1 MTQRTNLGDYTLLK
15 QLGAGSMG
23 TAYLAEHRL
32 MKQPC
37 LVKVLPQEL
46 SSDSNFI
53 HRFEN
58 EVLALSSLDHP
69 HIVKIHNVSCADGQY
84 FLVTDSIVNA
94 DAEPCNLSQYL
105 SKRKYKLTEE
115 EIVRIARQLASALD
129 YAHQRKMGVEPFAHG
144 TLKLNNIL
152 IRTSKEGLH
161 LYLSDF
167 GLSRIIGPGAVLSR
181 TFKAAADQLATNI
194 GFTWN
199 KRGEEKYTTGKIDTN
214 AMTALHESFL
224 QNFAFLAPEQKHL
237 SQPRSN
243 AAKADIYAFGTLL
256 YYLLKQQMPEGF
268 FELPKKSG
276 DQKWHWDVLLAR
288 CLHQDPALRPEL
300 LSPLIE
306 ELVNT
311 VVSPV
316 AKEQLQKLKDIADHG
331 TEPAAVAVEAPQETP
346 AAEQAAP
353 GLKPVLKP
361 QEIVRPS
368 FEVDPGE
375 IFQKEL
381 LVGRYQPKVEEEKCV
396 EPMMTEMVIV
406 PSGTYYRGSNHG
418 ARDEMPRHAINMD
431 PFAID
436 VHPVTNEQFIRFLEV
451 MGGEKDVN
459 NNDIIRL
466 RDSRIKRSGGK
477 ISIESGYAKHPV
489 VGVTWYGATAYA
501 KWIGKRLPYEAE
513 WEIAAYGGR
522 EDNMF
527 PTGSDI
533 ERTQA
538 NFFSSD
544 TTTVASYPP
553 NAYGLYDMAGNVYEW
568 CQDWYDYHYYDI
580 SVQEPDNPKGPLQ
593 GVYRVLRGGCWK
605 SLKEDLRC
613 AHRHRNNPGIM
624 NGTYGFRCAADV
636 AE

>member
-15 QLGAGSMG
+15 QLGVGSMG
-23 TAYLAEHRL
+23 TAFLAEHRL

-46 SSDSNFI
+46 SSDPNFI

-58 EVLALSSLDHP
+58 EVLALSSLEHP
-69 HIVKIHNVSCADGQY
+69 HIVKIHNVSCADGHY
-84 FLVTDSIVNA
+84 FLVTDCIVNT
-94 DAEPCNLSQYL
+94 DGDSCNLSQYL
-105 SKRKYKLTEE
+105 SKRKYKLLEE
-115 EIVRIARQLASALD
+115 EIVRISRQIASALD

-152 IRTSKEGLH
+152 LRSSREGLH

-181 TFKAAADQLATNI
+181 TYKAAADQLATNI

-199 KRGEEKYTTGKIDTN
+199 KRGEEKYATGKIDPN
-214 AMTALHESFL
+214 AMTVLHESFL
-224 QNFAFLAPEQKHL
+224 QNFAFLAPEQKYL
-237 SQPRSN
+237 SQPRPDPS
-243 AAKADIYAFGTLL
+243 KADIYAFGTLI
-256 YYLLKQQMPEGF
+256 YYLLKKEMPEGF

-276 DQKWHWDVLLAR
+276 DQKWHWDIFLAR
-288 CLHQDPALRPEL
+288 CLHHDPALRPEL

-306 ELVNT
+306 ELVSAT
-311 VVSPV
+311 VHPSG
-316 AKEQLQKLKDIADHG
+316 KEQLQKLKEVAGHV
-331 TEPAAVAVEAPQETP
+331 TELTEVISEPVLETVSVEQGAT
-346 AAEQAAP
+346 

-361 QEIVRPS
+361 QEVVRPS
-368 FEVDPGE
+368 FDADPGE

-381 LVGRYQPKVEEEKCV
+381 LVGRYQPKIEEEKYV
-396 EPMMTEMVIV
+396 EPMMTEMVII
-406 PSGTYYRGSNHG
+406 PGGTYYRGSNHG

-431 PFAID
+431 AFAMD
-436 VHPVTNEQFIRFLEV
+436 VHPVTNEQFVRFLEV

-466 RDSRIKRSGGK
+466 RDSRIKRSAGK

-501 KWIGKRLPYEAE
+501 KWIGKRLPTEAE

-522 EDNMF
+522 EDHMF

-544 TTTVASYPP
+544 TTTIGSYSP
-553 NAYGLYDMAGNVYEW
+553 NGYQLYDIAGNVYEW

-580 SVQEPDNPKGPLQ
+580 SVQEPDHPKGPLQ

-613 AHRHRNNPGIM
+613 AHRHRNNPGSM